1 MKRLVSL
8 WVLLALLL
16 CSCSYV
22 PGKIISDDEPS
33 EESTQDGQTTVPESP
48 EEPTESSGDTNTLPT
63 DTEPPLTDPPV
74 TEPPVTEPPATEPPV
89 TQPEH
94 SGLYIPDVS
103 VEDVIRYFNEV
114 SLDAEFSSSGDA
126 TKVQKWDVPIVYT
139 IHGQPTEADLAV
151 LDTYT
156 RWLNTIEGFPGIR
169 EASDPGET
177 NLDIH
182 FCSYSQMIN
191 ILGTNFYGC
200 DGGVTFWYRSN
211 RIYQETICIRTDIG
225 QDARNSVIL
234 EEIYN
239 GLGPV
244 QDTDLRKDS
253 IIYSGY
259 SIPQSLTAVDELIL
273 KLLYHPEIQFGM
285 DNEQC
290 EEVIRRLY
298 Y

>member
-1 MKRLVSL
+1 MRRLVSL

-22 PGKIISDDEPS
+22 PGKI
-33 EESTQDGQTTVPESP
+33 
-48 EEPTESSGDTNTLPT
+48 
-63 DTEPPLTDPPV
+63 V
-74 TEPPVTEPPATEPPV
+74 TEPPVTDPTVTEPPATEPPV
-89 TQPEH
+89 TEPEH

-114 SLDAEFSSSGDA
+114 SLDAEFANGGDA
-126 TKVQKWDVPIVYT
+126 TKVQKWDVPIRYT
-139 IHGQPTEADLAV
+139 IHGQPTEADLA
-151 LDTYT
+151 LIDTYT
-156 RWLNTIEGFPGIR
+156 QWLNTIEGFPGIR
-169 EASDPGET
+169 EASSPGET

-182 FCSYSQMIN
+182 FCSYDQMIN
-191 ILGTNFYGC
+191 ILGTSFYGC
-200 DGGVTFWYRSN
+200 DGGVTFWYRSD
-211 RIYQETICIRTDIG
+211 RIYQETICIRTDLDQNI
-225 QDARNSVIL
+225 RNSVIL

-244 QDTDLRKDS
+244 QDTDLREDS

-273 KLLYHPEIQFGM
+273 KLLYHPDIRCSM
-285 DNEQC
+285 DKEQC